1 MNDRQ
6 IAGNLDRI
14 AEYVDRIERYFA
26 GIESPEGFLASVDG
40 NKTLDAIGMM
50 LVSVGEAVKRID
62 KVTEGKFLE
71 KFPEIDWRGVMRT
84 RDILTHHYEKLD
96 HEIVFHVRSH
106 HIQPLR
112 RAIERMRKE
121 TSDTGES
128 SA

>member
-6 IAGNLDRI
+6 IAGNLERI
-14 AEYVDRIERYFA
+14 MEYVDRIERYFD
-26 GIESPEGFLASVDG
+26 GIETPDDFLASLDG

-50 LVSVGEAVKRID
+50 LVSIGESVKRID
-62 KVTEGKFLE
+62 KISDGQFLMHY
-71 KFPEIDWRGVMRT
+71 PEIDWSGVMRT

-96 HEIVFHVRSH
+96 HEIVFHVCIH

-112 RAIERMRKE
+112 RAIERMRNE
-121 TSDTGES
+121 SFDSGES